1 MVYEKKSLVL
11 GLFSPAWLLICL
23 VRSGNTAHHMLKNT
37 SHSFT
42 VRD

>member
-1 MVYEKKSLVL
+1 M
-11 GLFSPAWLLICL
+11 LFTHFINLTPLYINAQP
-23 VRSGNTAHHMLKNT
+23 HHMLKNT